1 MAEQFEE
8 FIDFKVVEE
17 ADTNGFLEWTE
28 EYQPL
33 SL

>member
-1 MAEQFEE
+1 MAEYFEE

-28 EYQPL
+28 EY
-33 SL
+33 